1 MHPYRITLRLATL
14 ILGLGLATSSHAKS
28 DEVFDVSKLPK
39 AVQKTVKEQV
49 ADGKIVKMRKET
61 VDRRVAYGVECAKGE
76 KKWQIE
82 VAPDGKLLLR
92 AEEMK
97 LTDLPAA
104 AQKTVQQ
111 NAANGKIESIANVTE
126 DGQSYYEAA
135 VTFNGQEKTFIVG
148 VDGKLI
154 DTQIPENQVRL
165 PEIQGED
172 KLRNG
177 EPKGGGYEQP
187 Q

>member
-1 MHPYRITLRLATL
+1 MRPYRNTLHFAAL
-14 ILGLGLATSSHAKS
+14 IVVLGLATSSHAKS

-39 AVQKTVKEQV
+39 AVQKTIKEQV
-49 ADGKIVKMRKET
+49 ADGKIVRMRKENAQGQI
-61 VDRRVAYGVECAKGE
+61 AYGVECANGE

-97 LTDLPAA
+97 LTDLSTA
-104 AQKTVQQ
+104 AQKTIQQ
-111 NAANGKIESIANVTE
+111 SATNGRIESIAKVTE

-148 VDGKLI
+148 VGGKLL

-165 PEIQGED
+165 PETRSED
-172 KLRNG
+172 PRNG
-177 EPKGGGYEQP
+177 EPKGGGYEKP
-187 Q
+187 

>member
-1 MHPYRITLRLATL
+1 MRPYRTTLRLATL
-14 ILGLGLATSSHAKS
+14 ILVLGLATSSHAKS

-39 AVQKTVKEQV
+39 GVQKTVKEQV
-49 ADGKIVKMRKET
+49 ADGRIVRMRKENAEGKI
-61 VDRRVAYGVECAKGE
+61 AYGVECAKGE

-92 AEEMK
+92 AEEMN
-97 LTDLPAA
+97 LTNLSAVV
-104 AQKTVQQ
+104 QKTIQQ
-111 NAANGKIESIANVTE
+111 SAANGKIESIANVTE

-165 PEIQGED
+165 PEIRSED
-172 KLRNG
+172 QLRNG
-177 EPKGGGYEQP
+177 EPKGGGYEKP
-187 Q
+187 E